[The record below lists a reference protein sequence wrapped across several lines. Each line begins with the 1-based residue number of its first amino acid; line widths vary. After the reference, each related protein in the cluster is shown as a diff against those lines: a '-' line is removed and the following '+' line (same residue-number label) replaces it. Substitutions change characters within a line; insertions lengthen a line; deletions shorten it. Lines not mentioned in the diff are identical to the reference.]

1 MKTLL
6 WLALALP
13 LAAQT
18 PAPAP
23 PKTAIAVAAPWVK
36 NVTLPAEALP
46 YFRVHVGS
54 PATGWVREVR
64 ADIGSRVKK
73 GELLAAIHA
82 PELTAAAEARAEET
96 RAAKQKIVQA
106 AAMLRSAEANAA
118 ASKSE
123 ADRISRLASSGTV
136 TPKARDEAQS
146 RLAAADA
153 MIGEAEA
160 AMAGAEAESLAAAA
174 RQTEAEAALE
184 YTKLTAPFDGLV
196 VERQANFGDF
206 LGSDSVRQKLF
217 VLEQTEP
224 LRVRLNVPEHAA
236 ALTGA
241 GDAVTLK
248 LGGREFA
255 AKLDRVSG
263 SLDPVTRT
271 LTAEIDLAGSALM
284 PGSFGSA
291 TIAAAKLDEAV
302 IVPLAALRTE
312 ADGSRFV
319 TVLDG
324 AAETKVTA
332 TLFATDGQNAV
343 LSAGPANGAKVL
355 IP

>member
-1 MKTLL
+1 MKTIL
-6 WLALALP
+6 WLALTLP

-23 PKTAIAVAAPWVK
+23 PKTAAAVAGPWVK

-96 RAAKQKIVQA
+96 RAAKQRIAQA
-106 AAMLRSAEANAA
+106 ASLLRSAEASAA
-118 ASKSE
+118 AARSE
-123 ADRISRLASSGTV
+123 SDRISRLAATGTV
-136 TPKARDEAQS
+136 TSKARDEAEARS
-146 RLAAADA
+146 HAAAA
-153 MIGEAEA
+153 KVGEAEA

-184 YTKLTAPFDGLV
+184 YTQLTAPFDGLV
-196 VERQANFGDF
+196 VERQANLGDF

-217 VLEQTEP
+217 VLEQTDP
-224 LRVRLNVPEHAA
+224 LRVRLHVPEHAA

-241 GDAVTLK
+241 GDPVTLK

-255 AKLDRVSG
+255 AKLNRVSG
-263 SLDPVTRT
+263 SLDPITRT
-271 LTAEIDLAGSALM
+271 LTAEIDLTGTGLM
-284 PGSFGSA
+284 PGTFGSA

-302 IVPLAALRTE
+302 IIPLAALRTE

-319 TVLDG
+319 TVLNG
-324 AAETKVTA
+324 STETKVPA
-332 TLFATDGQNAV
+332 TLFATDGQNAI
-343 LSAGPANGAKVL
+343 LAAGPDHGADVL

>member
-1 MKTLL
+1 VKT
-6 WLALALP
+6 
-13 LAAQT
+13 
-18 PAPAP
+18 
-23 PKTAIAVAAPWVK
+23 
-36 NVTLPAEALP
+36 VTLPAEALP

-73 GELLAAIHA
+73 GELLATIHA

-96 RAAKQKIVQA
+96 RAAKQMIVQA
-106 AAMLRSAEANAA
+106 ASLLRSAEANATA
-118 ASKSE
+118 AKSE
-123 ADRISRLASSGTV
+123 ADRISRLAATGTV
-136 TPKARDEAQS
+136 TSKARDEAEARS
-146 RLAAADA
+146 LAAAA
-153 MIGEAEA
+153 KVGEAGA

-184 YTKLTAPFDGLV
+184 YTQLTAPFDGLI
-196 VERQANFGDF
+196 VERHANLGDF

-217 VLEQTEP
+217 VIEQTDP

-236 ALTGA
+236 ALTEA
-241 GDAVTLK
+241 GDTVTLK
-248 LGGREFA
+248 LGGREFS

-271 LTAEIDLAGSALM
+271 LTAEVDLADSTLM
-284 PGSFGSA
+284 PGTFGSA

-324 AAETKVTA
+324 TTETKVPA
-332 TLFATDGQNAV
+332 TLFAIDGQNAV
-343 LSAGPANGAKVL
+343 LSAGPASGAKAI